1 MRELLQKF
9 KVMAGL
15 SSDDPPD
22 SKWISLEKTDKKT
35 GKKVSSRREKIETG
49 VAFPPR
55 DLTRPF
61 LGWVDKRAGT

>member
-15 SSDDPPD
+15 SSDDPPG

-35 GKKVSSRREKIETG
+35 GKKVS
-49 VAFPPR
+49 
-55 DLTRPF
+55 
-61 LGWVDKRAGT
+61 